1 MDRRRGLWHHEG
13 PVREA
18 LSCMRATLRTA
29 IEWAAIPTNAERE
42 FLWVQYTP
50 TQRLNMLRR
59 LQVMW
64 EAAMAVATTTDQL
77 DDDHDESDVDGSV
90 SSGSGSDSSQ
100 LIL

>member
-1 MDRRRGLWHHEG
+1 M
-13 PVREA
+13 REA

-29 IEWAAIPTNAERE
+29 IEWASIPTNAERE

-59 LQVMW
+59 LQVMR
-64 EAAMAVATTTDQL
+64 EAAMAAATTDQL
-77 DDDHDESDVDGSV
+77 DDDHDESDADGSV

-100 LIL
+100 IIL